1 MKTKIITTLLVQ
13 TILAVIVGFLVSIT
27 ANVFIEG
34 AKFLLSLQT
43 STNSLSIRLI
53 DEELSLLPIIAMLIS
68 AALIILVRKT
78 LGVTK
83 WSGPADSIYA
93 LHQQKIGVDVKL
105 GLGSTLAAF
114 ISACGGA
121 SVGQY
126 GPLIHFGAT
135 LSTMLSKVFGKHITE
150 FWIFHARFGKI

>member
-1 MKTKIITTLLVQ
+1 MKAKIVTTLLVQ
-13 TILAVIVGFLVSIT
+13 TTLAVIVGFLVSIT

-34 AKFLLSLQT
+34 AKFLLSLQS

-53 DEELSLLPIIAMLIS
+53 NEELSLLPIIAMLIS

-93 LHQQKIGVDVKL
+93 LHQQKNR
-105 GLGSTLAAF
+105 
-114 ISACGGA
+114 GG
-121 SVGQY
+121 
-126 GPLIHFGAT
+126 
-135 LSTMLSKVFGKHITE
+135 
-150 FWIFHARFGKI
+150 R